1 MSKKK
6 HMENIIALILLYTLH
21 LPEIKPTP
29 KIQHFVPSGEN
40 VVLEHLNP
48 GLEDDILLPGES
60 EEAPL
65 DICSPCSSCS
75 LASSIVV
82 HISEEERQKY
92 EMEIRKLYKHLDDK
106 VMNCFCICM

>member
-1 MSKKK
+1 
-6 HMENIIALILLYTLH
+6 MEIIIVLILLYTLH

-40 VVLEHLNP
+40 VVLEHLSP
-48 GLEDDILLPGES
+48 GLEDDPLLPGES

-65 DICSPCSSCS
+65 DIFSPCSSCS
-75 LASSIVV
+75 LISSIVV

-92 EMEIRKLYKHLDDK
+92 EMEIRKLYKMLDDK
-106 VMNCFCICM
+106 VMNCFCKWM